1 MSFTTE
7 SRGGSL
13 VVRWSEEA
21 SPDDTSEIKNLIASR
36 PEAERIIIDLAQVA
50 LITTPGL
57 GSLVSIH
64 KFCSENHRRMRLCN
78 LSPYVNEIFDLTRL
92 SKVFEVVKTLEDALA

>member
-7 SRGGSL
+7 SRGSAL
-13 VVRWSEEA
+13 IIRWADEVA
-21 SPDDTSEIKNLIASR
+21 PDDTTAVKELINAEPDS
-36 PEAERIIIDLAQVA
+36 ERIVIDLAGVA

-57 GSLVSIH
+57 GALVSIH
-64 KFCSENHRRMRLCN
+64 KFCAEKKRRMRLCN

>member
-7 SRGGSL
+7 MRGTAL
-13 VVRWSEEA
+13 VLRWSEEVA
-21 SPDDTSEIKNLIASR
+21 PDDATAIKDLIAAQPDS
-36 PEAERIIIDLAQVA
+36 ERIVIDLAGVA

-57 GSLVSIH
+57 GALVSIH
-64 KFCSENHRRMRLCN
+64 KFCVEKKRRMRLCN

-92 SKVFEVVKTLEDALA
+92 SKVFEVVKTLEDALV